1 MQKYGPVCPLLREVM
16 MSRVFKALILCLSF
30 WLSANSQAMTLERV
44 GKDLFATGPTVD
56 HDFVQ
61 FKDALAQGGIERL
74 ILVNGPGGDL
84 WTGMQVARMVRDAK
98 ITTLASGACMSAC
111 SLIFMAGQVRA
122 FGTGSLPRVTM
133 VGIHG
138 AHDRDSKRVNS
149 TFMPQMFDWYKQQMG
164 DKFEAQVIN
173 QALNDIQEASG
184 FLRIRELKRTQEKD
198 RTPWFCP
205 TGQTPFDQCQ
215 QHTGKDAFSLGVVT
229 QTETVPLQ
237 LPASMKV
244 QLGFFGKSLG
254 EPMVDMHDRAGVLIE
269 GLCKGQLLCKT
280 IGQRTFNNYLSANHN
295 KAMAI
300 GWGKS
305 GYGVRWGVDD
315 PGLAMLGALYHCNHA
330 KNNAKLCRLVSV
342 NEHEVL
348 PLYDEE
354 SAQAAAMLGQLPTPS
369 LEHLQAERDEPGAS
383 TPSKLR
389 WGQALTG
396 MTPKSLDGIQ
406 RWDTGTL
413 AQALRQTDRPVVID
427 AASFGPVIPGALSFI
442 NSGLAFEDDK
452 LEQPY
457 AERFG
462 QMLRAAAPDLNK
474 PVVFYCSHSE
484 SWLSVNAAMRA
495 RQLGYT
501 QVIWYRGGFKAWTQA
516 GLPTVGRVPVAVL
529 Y

>member
-1 MQKYGPVCPLLREVM
+1 MQKYKQVDQLLCEVLM
-16 MSRVFKALILCLSF
+16 NRVFKALTLCLSV
-30 WLSANSQAMTLERV
+30 WLSANLNAMTLERV
-44 GKDLFATGPTVD
+44 GNDLFATGPTVD
-56 HDFVQ
+56 QDFLM
-61 FKDALAQGGIERL
+61 FKEAFAKGGIERL

-84 WTGMQVARMVRDAK
+84 WTGMQVARMVQSAK
-98 ITTLASGACMSAC
+98 IKTVASGFCMSAC
-111 SLIFMAGQVRA
+111 SLIFMAGQERA
-122 FGTGSLPRVTM
+122 FGTGSLPRTTM

-138 AHDRDSKRVNS
+138 AHDKDSKRVN
-149 TFMPQMFDWYKQQMG
+149 TTHMPQMYALYKQQMG
-164 DKFEAQVIN
+164 EKFDAAVIN
-173 QALNDIQEASG
+173 QALYDLKEASG
-184 FLRIRELKRTQEKD
+184 FLRIRELQRTKEKD

-205 TGQTPFDQCQ
+205 TGQTPFEQCQ

-237 LPASMKV
+237 LPASMQV

-254 EPMVDMHDRAGVLIE
+254 APMVDMHDRADTLIE

-300 GWGKS
+300 GWGKM

-315 PGLAMLGALYHCNHA
+315 PGRAMLGALYQCNHA
-330 KNNAKLCRLVSV
+330 KNNPKLCRLISV
-342 NEHEVL
+342 NEHELL
-348 PLYDEE
+348 PLYDEA
-354 SAQAAAMLGQLPTPS
+354 SNHDAAMLSQLPTPS
-369 LEHLQAERDEPGAS
+369 PEHLQAERDEPGAR

-396 MTPKSLDGIQ
+396 MTPKALDGVQ
-406 RWDTGTL
+406 RWDTDAL
-413 AQALRQTDRPVVID
+413 AQALRQAERPVVID

-457 AERFG
+457 AERFA
-462 QMLRAAAPDLNK
+462 QMLRAAAPDLDK
-474 PVVFYCSHSE
+474 PVVFYCGNSE